1 MPQRAF
7 PAGSALIW
15 LVIFLYAAQAAVRR
29 APERLRMKA
38 IGAMRST
45 RTGERVAARRPRWAQ
60 RGTFDRI
67 PANG

>member
-29 APERLRMKA
+29 APERLRMKGNRSHA
-38 IGAMRST
+38 IHAYRRKSGGS
-45 RTGERVAARRPRWAQ
+45 AAEV
-60 RGTFDRI
+60 G
-67 PANG
+67 PARHV